1 MGNWSPALPDL
12 IPTPQRQSLFNYK
25 VSFYIYT
32 HTNIHKL
39 YFCYL
44 VSHLVLLHHTH
55 LLQCGLLWQDPRSLA
70 NPTTPP
76 MAHFAKG
83 ARMR

>member
-12 IPTPQRQSLFNYK
+12 IPTPQRQSLFNYR

-44 VSHLVLLHHTH
+44 VSHLVTFNGFLVALVEDLVFSYVGRMDRCGMYFFSYITY
-55 LLQCGLLWQDPRSLA
+55 QC
-70 NPTTPP
+70 
-76 MAHFAKG
+76 
-83 ARMR
+83 